1 MIVFFLPNLRAGGAE
16 RVMLTLLK
24 SYKQAHPN
32 TKVVLLLGEIS
43 GPLLSEVPETVP
55 IETLHAPNALKS
67 VRPLIHFLKKNQPDI
82 LFSCLGS
89 SVAASVAKWW
99 SRPKTKVINRLGNT
113 IGAEKKLIKNPFKR
127 AIYIYINRFK
137 AIHSDHII
145 FQCNYMAQD
154 FIRETN
160 FTPKKYDIIY
170 NPVNVVSIQ
179 KAAEELVD
187 ASYSFVAVGRLHPQK
202 DYPTLLEACAIL
214 KQRHPDFT
222 LAIIGEGMEK
232 DQLMKQ
238 SKELQLQKNV
248 YFLGLQ
254 SNPYPYMK
262 QAKLLVSSS
271 RYEGFSNVIIESLC
285 LGTPVI
291 ATDSPGGNAE
301 VIEND
306 VNGWLCLPQDPYDLA
321 KAMEKGLLEVEKIS
335 SEKIA
340 LQAEAQFGLELILNK
355 YEELLNKY
363 QP

>member
-16 RVMLTLLK
+16 RVMMTLLK
-24 SYKQAHPN
+24 SYTEAHPN
-32 TKVVLLLGEIS
+32 ENVMLLLGELS
-43 GPLLSEVPETVP
+43 GPLRSEVPPSVT
-55 IETLHAPNALKS
+55 IESLEAPNAFRS
-67 VRPLIHFLKKNQPDI
+67 VKPLIRFLKKHQPDI

-99 SRPKTKVINRLGNT
+99 SRPKTIVINRLGNT
-113 IGAEKKLIKNPFKR
+113 IGAEKQLIKNPIKR
-127 AIYIYINRFK
+127 TLYIYINRFK

-145 FQCNYMAQD
+145 FQCQYMAAD
-154 FIRETN
+154 FIRETAY
-160 FTPKKYDIIY
+160 TPKKYDIIY

-187 ASYSFVAVGRLHPQK
+187 TSFSFVAVGRLHPQK

-232 DQLMKQ
+232 EQLLQ
-238 SKELQLQKNV
+238 QTKELQLEQHV
-248 YFLGLQ
+248 FFLGHQ

-262 QAKLLVSSS
+262 QVKLLVSSS

-291 ATDSPGGNAE
+291 ATDSPGG
-301 VIEND
+301 
-306 VNGWLCLPQDPYDLA
+306 
-321 KAMEKGLLEVEKIS
+321 
-335 SEKIA
+335 
-340 LQAEAQFGLELILNK
+340 
-355 YEELLNKY
+355 
-363 QP
+363 